1 MDKILIKIIND
12 ETFLTILSGVIVF
25 IISQIIFEFIIKP
38 REEFNKLKGE
48 IICCLTMYDN
58 IIANPL
64 IYSNINEVRDCKEYL
79 DASKNIRFIA
89 SRFAGILESHKFV
102 CRKKKYYSVT
112 NNLIRLSNNLWI
124 DKHSKRDIYTENI
137 KFENE
142 IKEKFKIE

>member
-1 MDKILIKIIND
+1 MDNILIKIISDN
-12 ETFLTILSGVIVF
+12 TFLTILSGVIVF
-25 IISQIIFEFIIKP
+25 IISQLIFEFIIKP

-48 IICCLTMYDN
+48 IFCCLTMYAN

-64 IYSNINEVRDCKEYL
+64 RYSSIKDISENKEYL

-102 CRKKKYYSVT
+102 CRKNKYYSVT

-124 DKHSKRDIYTENI
+124 DKRSKKDI
-137 KFENE
+137 
-142 IKEKFKIE
+142 

>member
-1 MDKILIKIIND
+1 MDNILIKIISDN
-12 ETFLTILSGVIVF
+12 TFLTILSGVIVF

-64 IYSNINEVRDCKEYL
+64 RYSSIKDVRENKEYL

-124 DKHSKRDIYTENI
+124 DKRSKKDIYTENI

-142 IKEKFKIE
+142 IKEKFKIK

>member
-1 MDKILIKIIND
+1 MNNILIKIITND
-12 ETFLTILSGVIVF
+12 TFLTVLSGVIVF
-25 IISQIIFEFIIKP
+25 IISQLIFEFIVKP

-58 IIANPL
+58 IVANPL

-102 CRKKKYYSVT
+102 CRKKKYYTVT
-112 NNLIRLSNNLWI
+112 NDLIRLSNNLWI
-124 DKHSKRDIYTENI
+124 DKRSKKDIHAENI
-137 KFENE
+137 KLEND
-142 IKEKFKIE
+142 IKRKFKVK

>member
-1 MDKILIKIIND
+1 MDNILIKIISDN
-12 ETFLTILSGVIVF
+12 TFLTILSGVIVF
-25 IISQIIFEFIIKP
+25 IISQLIFEFIIKP

-48 IICCLTMYDN
+48 IFCCLTMYAN

-64 IYSNINEVRDCKEYL
+64 RYSSIKDVRENKEYL
-79 DASKNIRFIA
+79 DASKNIRFIV

-102 CRKKKYYSVT
+102 CRKKKYYIVT

-124 DKHSKRDIYTENI
+124 DKRSKRNIYTENI

-142 IKEKFKIE
+142 IKEKFKIK

>member
-1 MDKILIKIIND
+1 MDNILIKIISDN
-12 ETFLTILSGVIVF
+12 TFLTILSGVIVF

-79 DASKNIRFIA
+79 DASKNIRFIS

-112 NNLIRLSNNLWI
+112 SNLIRISNNLWI
-124 DKHSKRDIYTENI
+124 DKSSKKDIYTENI

-142 IKEKFKIE
+142 IKEKFKIK